1 MHYPLIDKHLLH
13 YLRPAH
19 GAYNAIMM
27 LLFLYQGWFGFR
39 IRRARKANAP
49 PSFSMIKRH
58 RRMGPV
64 LVILGVFGFLE
75 GLTLVLLDSG
85 NVLEFPPHL
94 FTGLTIAVLLAA
106 TYKISRDI
114 KGPDSPYRTRHF
126 VLGVVL
132 LCLYLLNVA
141 IGIGVYFF

>member
-13 YLRPAH
+13 YLRPVH

-27 LLFLYQGWFGFR
+27 LFFLYQGWIGLR
-39 IRRARKANAP
+39 VRRARIAKEP
-49 PSFSMIKRH
+49 LPFPMIKRH

-64 LVILGVFGFLE
+64 LVILGGLGFLD

-85 NVLEFPPHL
+85 NVLEFPPHF
-94 FTGLTIAVLLAA
+94 FTGLTIFGLLIA

-114 KGPDSPYRTRHF
+114 KGTDPLYRTRHF
-126 VLGVVL
+126 ALGVAL
-132 LCLYLLNVA
+132 ICLYLVNVV
-141 IGIGVYFF
+141 IGIGVFF